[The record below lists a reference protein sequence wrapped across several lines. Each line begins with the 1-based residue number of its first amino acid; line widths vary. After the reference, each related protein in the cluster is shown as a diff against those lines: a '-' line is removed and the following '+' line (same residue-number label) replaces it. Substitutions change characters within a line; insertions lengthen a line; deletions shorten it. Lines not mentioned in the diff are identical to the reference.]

1 MFGNRYVENLVAFLV
16 GTGTDV
22 QLPGLLLC
30 TKLAKRYTTKTRSR
44 VLNVYQF
51 DLCDDRGGTR
61 WRGWRPVGF
70 GLTERRTT
78 RLMEHAK
85 CGFLF

>member
-1 MFGNRYVENLVAFLV
+1 MACIWAYAHVGRYSGF
-16 GTGTDV
+16 
-22 QLPGLLLC
+22 
-30 TKLAKRYTTKTRSR
+30 
-44 VLNVYQF
+44 F
-51 DLCDDRGGTR
+51 LCDDRGGTR

-85 CGFLF
+85 CGF